1 MYFFQTFVMS
11 VRLCHKLNDLFR
23 PKKKK
28 MPDGNRVLVCYLC
41 SARTKVWDVVNF
53 PRLET
58 GINIILGKAI
68 RLSLP

>member
-1 MYFFQTFVMS
+1 
-11 VRLCHKLNDLFR
+11 
-23 PKKKK
+23 